1 MGKGTGIESMW
12 KILFNKMY
20 FIGPTGTPV
29 FLDKCKIDD
38 IFLRGEAEI
47 TPT

>member
-1 MGKGTGIESMW
+1 MGKGTGLRACGN
-12 KILFNKMY
+12 ILFNKMY

-38 IFLRGEAEI
+38 IFLMGEAEI